1 MIPPHMIPAFLL
13 IGCCIIMMSSLLAAV
28 SVSTNKDVKK
38 ALEEWQNEQNEQN
51 EQNNDPSSSP
61 TPSPSQPRFRYPIG
75 TTVKC
80 EENDPYGE
88 NEKHRYRVSSN
99 QGKLRHYPD
108 DDIAKSWDEE
118 NWEYEEYIEDC
129 AGLSLGDP
137 MPSRPTVGKSAKCG
151 KNDLKNKNNNAVYRV
166 NEDGTFGHY
175 PNSTIAASWDSDWQN
190 NTTIGDCEGII
201 LSGDLQ
207 INTDPVDCKGNW
219 GDWGDCS
226 KPCDGGTRSRTWNTT
241 VEPRN
246 NGTPCPPSAQTESCN
261 TGSCGSC
268 KAKESFVNTVDNRYD
283 QSSWSREDIRSDIQ
297 WHCDKMASESACK
310 AGEVDGSH
318 TTSAFGSGDSYT
330 YMCEWDES

>member
-13 IGCCIIMMSSLLAAV
+13 IGCCIIMMSSLSAAV
-28 SVSTNKDVKK
+28 SVSTNKDVQK
-38 ALEEWQNEQNEQN
+38 ALEELQNEQNEQN

-99 QGKLRHYPD
+99 QGKLRHYPG

-129 AGLSLGDP
+129 AGLALGDP

-166 NEDGTFGHY
+166 NEDGTFGYY

-207 INTDPVDCKGNW
+207 LNPDATNTSSSPPAIEYHCVLDTAKKDGFP
-219 GDWGDCS
+219 GDWDFFLNSFTRNCETNLGENHS
-226 KPCDGGTRSRTWNTT
+226 KETCLNVKHGYHPISG
-241 VEPRN
+241 
-246 NGTPCPPSAQTESCN
+246 ESVY
-261 TGSCGSC
+261 TKYC
-268 KAKESFVNTVDNRYD
+268 KWVPKTN
-283 QSSWSREDIRSDIQ
+283 
-297 WHCDKMASESACK
+297 
-310 AGEVDGSH
+310 
-318 TTSAFGSGDSYT
+318 
-330 YMCEWDES
+330 

>member
-1 MIPPHMIPAFLL
+1 MIPPHMIPVFALL
-13 IGCCIIMMSSLLAAV
+13 GCCIIMMSTLSAVLV
-28 SVSTNKDVKK
+28 SVWTNEDVQKS
-38 ALEEWQNEQNEQN
+38 LEELEN

-61 TPSPSQPRFRYPIG
+61 TPSPSPSQPRFRYPIG
-75 TTVKC
+75 TTVMC

-99 QGKLRHYPD
+99 QGKLRHYPG

-118 NWEYEEYIEDC
+118 NWEYEDYIEDC
-129 AGLSLGDP
+129 AGLALGDP

-175 PNSTIAASWDSDWQN
+175 PNPTIATSWDSDWRN

-207 INTDPVDCKGNW
+207 INTDPVNCKGDW

-226 KPCDGGTRSRTWNTT
+226 NSCGDGTRSRTWNTT

-261 TGSCGSC
+261 TGSCKTCQQNNYEKGWTAEYGYSTNSC
-268 KAKESFVNTVDNRYD
+268 SGITNKTDCENKKVNWTGYGGVAQRV
-283 QSSWSREDIRSDIQ
+283 
-297 WHCDKMASESACK
+297 CDWK
-310 AGEVDGSH
+310 
-318 TTSAFGSGDSYT
+318 
-330 YMCEWDES
+330 

>member
-13 IGCCIIMMSSLLAAV
+13 IGCCIIMMSSLSAAV
-28 SVSTNKDVKK
+28 SVSTNKDVQK

-99 QGKLRHYPD
+99 QGKLRHYPG

-129 AGLSLGDP
+129 AGLALGDP

-175 PNSTIAASWDSDWQN
+175 PNPTIAASWDSDWAD

-201 LSGDLQ
+201 LGGDLQ
-207 INTDPVDCKGNW
+207 INPDATNTSSSPSAIEYHCVLDTAKKDGFP
-219 GDWGDCS
+219 GDWDFFLNSFKTTCATNLGENHS
-226 KPCDGGTRSRTWNTT
+226 KETCLNVKHGHYPDRG
-241 VEPRN
+241 
-246 NGTPCPPSAQTESCN
+246 ESVIIKY
-261 TGSCGSC
+261 C
-268 KAKESFVNTVDNRYD
+268 KWVPKTN
-283 QSSWSREDIRSDIQ
+283 
-297 WHCDKMASESACK
+297 
-310 AGEVDGSH
+310 
-318 TTSAFGSGDSYT
+318 
-330 YMCEWDES
+330 